1 MNYGFETRCIHGNGT
16 DEKTHSY
23 GSVAVPIYQA
33 ATFAHPGIGQSTG
46 YDYTRESNPTRTE
59 LEHTMSALE
68 GAVDTVACANGMA
81 AVGLCLELF
90 DRGDHILCTDDLYGG
105 SVRMF
110 ESVGGKRGLEFSYVD
125 TADADLVEA
134 GIRENTKALYIETPS
149 NPTMRVTDLR
159 KMKEI
164 ADKHNLKIMFICD
177 FFHHYFKDRL
187 NWERIWLS
195 TAGQNSLVDI
205 MTHWQD
211 SCVRRMKRQRRR
223 SVIYIRQSEA
233 VLHHLTAI

>member
-68 GAVDTVACANGMA
+68 GAADTVACANGMA
-81 AVGLCLELF
+81 AVGLCMELF

-110 ESVGGKRGLEFSYVD
+110 ESVGIKRGLEFSYVD

-134 GIRENTKALYIETPS
+134 GIRKNTKALYIETPS

-164 ADKHNLKIMFICD
+164 ADKHDLKIATVYKGNII
-177 FFHHYFKDRL
+177 KNL
-187 NWERIWLS
+187 
-195 TAGQNSLVDI
+195 I
-205 MTHWQD
+205 MDCQSYTKYRPNETTGGIFVSW
-211 SCVRRMKRQRRR
+211 RRK
-223 SVIYIRQSEA
+223 EELPTGA
-233 VLHHLTAI
+233 

>member
-164 ADKHNLKIMFICD
+164 ADKHNLKIIVDNTF
-177 FFHHYFKDRL
+177 
-187 NWERIWLS
+187 LS
-195 TAGQNSLVDI
+195 RPCL
-205 MTHWQD
+205 
-211 SCVRRMKRQRRR
+211 
-223 SVIYIRQSEA
+223 
-233 VLHHLTAI
+233 L

>member
-1 MNYGFETRCIHGNGT
+1 
-16 DEKTHSY
+16 
-23 GSVAVPIYQA
+23 
-33 ATFAHPGIGQSTG
+33 
-46 YDYTRESNPTRTE
+46 
-59 LEHTMSALE
+59 MSALE

-134 GIRENTKALYIETPS
+134 GIREKTKAPYIRAPS
-149 NPTMRVTDLR
+149 NPPCVSQISI

-164 ADKHNLKIMFICD
+164 ADKHNLKIIVDNTF
-177 FFHHYFKDRL
+177 
-187 NWERIWLS
+187 LS
-195 TAGQNSLVDI
+195 PLFQRPIELGA
-205 MTHWQD
+205 D
-211 SCVRRMKRQRRR
+211 SGYPQRDK
-223 SVIYIRQSEA
+223 IPWW
-233 VLHHLTAI
+233 T